1 MRLLFFLLICFSV
14 FSAYPQYPEVLPIEK
29 RISESTPR
37 TEEWFQ
43 NIMALAKAYRPYPYS
58 KQLEEEG
65 MPKAHYQLAT
75 EALAWAIQQKDS
87 TKIAQSRRFLIDY
100 YCYAKDNIE
109 FIALAGKMVSQNNF
123 ASLQDKHFIYLKLAE
138 AYKASGF
145 ISEYIDLMPPLHEI
159 GRQLELVSSHAHE
172 EFSGIGMAYYFLKDY
187 KKARDYFKKSLN
199 ILKQEQR
206 PFAAASV
213 ANNIGLSFS
222 KEKQIDSARHYFS
235 YALRFL
241 SEASAEDEGFGESS
255 YNLHFSNV
263 IKANIGYL
271 HVYNEDYELA
281 IDPIKKELETA
292 KIESEYKTEIQA
304 YQKLAFLYYKLMAY
318 DQALEYLKAAEAKL
332 IIYPDNTLLIK
343 NLDLLAKVFLVKG
356 RQYESDELFQRKNEL
371 QDSIAS
377 ADAKR
382 TARIASVLYEVKKKD
397 LEIKNQQ
404 SNIALLAAKNK
415 AKGQLLLLVSI
426 GLVGVFSVIVLIRSR
441 NSARRREKLK
451 ASFSQGLIDAQEG
464 ERNRLALDLHDSVG
478 QQLTML
484 TRKSRK
490 FKDHEI
496 TSLATDTLNNLRA
509 ISRNLHPNAI
519 KQLGFTNAIEDFINQ
534 IDRDTEVFFTL
545 DIENI
550 DDLITEKQALHLYR
564 IIQEVISNI
573 IKHANARSTEVK
585 LSRAEKSISLKI
597 KDTGVG
603 FDHKN
608 ALKTSRSLGMHSILE
623 RSKILNAKIKFT
635 SKNNQGSSFDLI
647 LPVTQNP

>member
-1 MRLLFFLLICFSV
+1 
-14 FSAYPQYPEVLPIEK
+14 
-29 RISESTPR
+29 
-37 TEEWFQ
+37 
-43 NIMALAKAYRPYPYS
+43 
-58 KQLEEEG
+58 
-65 MPKAHYQLAT
+65 
-75 EALAWAIQQKDS
+75 
-87 TKIAQSRRFLIDY
+87 
-100 YCYAKDNIE
+100 
-109 FIALAGKMVSQNNF
+109 
-123 ASLQDKHFIYLKLAE
+123 
-138 AYKASGF
+138 
-145 ISEYIDLMPPLHEI
+145 
-159 GRQLELVSSHAHE
+159 
-172 EFSGIGMAYYFLKDY
+172 
-187 KKARDYFKKSLN
+187 
-199 ILKQEQR
+199 
-206 PFAAASV
+206 
-213 ANNIGLSFS
+213 
-222 KEKQIDSARHYFS
+222 
-235 YALRFL
+235 
-241 SEASAEDEGFGESS
+241 
-255 YNLHFSNV
+255 
-263 IKANIGYL
+263 
-271 HVYNEDYELA
+271 
-281 IDPIKKELETA
+281 
-292 KIESEYKTEIQA
+292 
-304 YQKLAFLYYKLMAY
+304 
-318 DQALEYLKAAEAKL
+318 
-332 IIYPDNTLLIK
+332 
-343 NLDLLAKVFLVKG
+343 VFLVKG

-545 DIENI
+545 DIVNI